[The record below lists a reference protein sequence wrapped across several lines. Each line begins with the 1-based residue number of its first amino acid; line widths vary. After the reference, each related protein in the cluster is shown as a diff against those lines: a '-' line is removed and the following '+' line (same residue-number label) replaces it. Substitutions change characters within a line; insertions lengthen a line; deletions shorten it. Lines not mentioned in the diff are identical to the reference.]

1 MTPEETLVGQQIGRY
16 RIEKHIAQ
24 GSRSDVYLAYDL
36 EQNYPVALKVLFGV
50 FAPDSD
56 LVKDYRWAM
65 KVAAQLNHPGIGKI
79 ISLGLTPANQIY
91 LVTEYFPAGSLEE
104 KLASLKEKGIVAA
117 PLYALKLVRQLAE
130 ALMAALRAGTV
141 HEHLRPGCIMLRSDG
156 APVLFG
162 LDNPTLPSPQP
173 APVDTPGA
181 ALDYFSPEQVAGKV
195 LDARSNIYTLGVIL
209 YELLAGRRPERIQAG
224 SDADTGRQRAN
235 AFVPLEEVRPGLS
248 GQTYDVVQT
257 CLQAHSS
264 DRFQT
269 IAELIRAVDK
279 ALKAETSAGE
289 GLSAITWRS
298 LTRLRER
305 TRPASQ
311 PGAPARWWRPAAGGL
326 LLLLLCSAGL
336 LLFSRLAATT
346 GQEAAATE
354 EPGAGVVGQPAETT
368 TLPTV
373 AVEVQPEA
381 TTALVATPTLI
392 PAILTATEMTPTIL
406 APTATLPAGA
416 APTTAGPPVTTGEN
430 VNAARLAAPPAID
443 GDLAE
448 WAGVTPAESAFR
460 VFTASGWDGTAD
472 LTATWRLAWDATN
485 LYVAVAVTDDTH
497 VQTQTG
503 SQLFRGDSVEM
514 QFDTNR
520 QGDFGPGI
528 SADDFQIALSPG
540 DFAALPPSA
549 FRFQG
554 SDGGGFQNAP
564 GGTNA
569 AVAAQQTGQGYN
581 LEAAIPWGELA
592 LTPTPGLALGL
603 ALNANDND
611 TPGTAVQEVMMSH
624 VSGRTLTDPTTW
636 GTLTLE

>member
-16 RIEKHIAQ
+16 RIEEHIAQ
-24 GSRSDVYLAYDL
+24 GSRSDVYLAYDV
-36 EQNYPVALKVLFGV
+36 EQNYQVALKVLFGT

-65 KVAAQLNHPGIGKI
+65 KVAAQLNHPGMGKI
-79 ISLGLTPANQIY
+79 VSLGFTPTNQIY

-141 HEHLRPGCIMLRSDG
+141 HEHLRPGCIMLRADG

-162 LDNPTLPSPQP
+162 F
-173 APVDTPGA
+173 DTPSLSAPRPEPVGA
-181 ALDYFSPEQVAGKV
+181 PGAELDYFSPEQVAGKV

-209 YELLAGRRPERIQAG
+209 YELLAGRRPERIHADP
-224 SDADTGRQRAN
+224 DANSGRQRGN
-235 AFVPLEEVRPGLS
+235 AFVPLEEMRPGLS
-248 GQTYDVVQT
+248 GQSYDVVQT
-257 CLQAHSS
+257 CLQERSA

-269 IAELIRAVDK
+269 MAELIQAVDK
-279 ALKAETSAGE
+279 ALKAESSARE
-289 GLSAITWRS
+289 GLSAITWPS
-298 LTRLRER
+298 LTRLRTR
-305 TRPASQ
+305 TRSISQ
-311 PGAPARWWRPAAGGL
+311 PGSPARRWLPAAGAL
-326 LLLLLCSAGL
+326 LLLLLCSAAL
-336 LLFSRLAATT
+336 LLLSRLAATT
-346 GQEAAATE
+346 APEAAVTE
-354 EPGAGVVGQPAETT
+354 EPGGSSQPVETT
-368 TLPTV
+368 TLPTA
-373 AVEVQPEA
+373 AVEVLPTA
-381 TTALVATPTLI
+381 TTALLATPTLI
-392 PAILTATEMTPTIL
+392 PAILTATVTTPDTL
-406 APTATLPAGA
+406 APTATLSAGA
-416 APTTAGPPVTTGEN
+416 APTTTGPPITAGGN
-430 VNAARLAAPPAID
+430 VNAVRLPAPPTID
-443 GDLAE
+443 GDLAK
-448 WAGVTPAESAFR
+448 WAGVSPAASAFP
-460 VFTASGWDGTAD
+460 VFTAPGWDGTAD
-472 LTATWRLAWDATN
+472 LTAAWRLAWDTTN

-503 SQLFRGDSVEM
+503 SQLFRGDGVEM
-514 QFDTNR
+514 QFDSDR
-520 QGDFGPGI
+520 PGDFGPGL

-554 SDGGGFQNAP
+554 SDGGSFLNAP
-564 GGTNA
+564 GGTNVT
-569 AVAAQQTGQGYN
+569 VAAQQTGQGYN
-581 LEAAIPWGELA
+581 LEAAIPWSELA

-636 GTLTLE
+636 GTLTLQ